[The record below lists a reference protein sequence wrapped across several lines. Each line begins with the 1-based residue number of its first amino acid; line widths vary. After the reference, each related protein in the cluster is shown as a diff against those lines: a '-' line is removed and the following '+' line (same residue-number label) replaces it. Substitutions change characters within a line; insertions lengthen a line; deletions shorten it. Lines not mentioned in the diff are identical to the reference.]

1 MGDTHVYRNHVDAV
15 KEQIQR
21 EPRPFP
27 NLRILRDVKNIEDF
41 KFSDFQLDGYNPH
54 PKLSMPMAL

>member
-1 MGDTHVYRNHVDAV
+1 MGDTHVYRNHVDAL
-15 KEQIQR
+15 KEQVLR

-27 NLRILRDVKNIEDF
+27 KMKICREVKNIEEF
-41 KFSDFQLDGYNPH
+41 KFTDFQIDGYNPH